1 MGGERG
7 GEEGG
12 VEGGVWKESE
22 DEEEGL
28 EGGEQAGHLQLGCQ
42 SAALGRPEHLKCT
55 QALQSEH

>member
-1 MGGERG
+1 M
-7 GEEGG
+7 
-12 VEGGVWKESE
+12 EGGVWKESE
-22 DEEEGL
+22 DEDEGL